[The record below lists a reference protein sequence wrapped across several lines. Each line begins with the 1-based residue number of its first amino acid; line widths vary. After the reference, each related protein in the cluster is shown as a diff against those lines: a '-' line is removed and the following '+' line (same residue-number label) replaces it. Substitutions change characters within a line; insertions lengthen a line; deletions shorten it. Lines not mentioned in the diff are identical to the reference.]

1 MGSELTGPLARRGQ
15 FPQPL
20 LGGEKMQKK
29 KAPLSRGESLLQL
42 PLLLNSP

>member
-1 MGSELTGPLARRGQ
+1 MGNELTGPLARRGQ
-15 FPQPL
+15 VPQPL
-20 LGGEKMQKK
+20 LGGEKMQK